1 MLASLR
7 ERFDAAIWRPELET
21 VRGPKRWGMIT
32 VRMLQVLAID
42 IQRGEITMRAMGLVY
57 TTLLSLVPLL
67 ALAFSMLKAFGVNHA
82 LRPVLQRF
90 VAPLGAQGDEI
101 VAKVV
106 GFVENVQVGLLGAIG
121 VVLLMYSVISLI
133 QKVEAGCNYIWQVR
147 RPRSIGRRFTE
158 YLSVLIVGPIVI
170 LAASSMTASLTS
182 NTVVEYLRTVEPF
195 GASIYIVGQLVPY
208 FLYSA
213 AFTFLFAFMP
223 NTRVRLLPAFGGG
236 VFAGVLWQTASLGF
250 TVFAKNAG
258 NVNAVY
264 SSFAILILLLIWLYV
279 SWLIMLTG
287 CRVAFLLQ
295 NTERL
300 SRTPY
305 PPRLGAA
312 QREHLA
318 LLMMGLIGYSFM
330 RGSTPWQA
338 ERLARYLRAAPDH
351 VYDIV
356 EQLAAADILVES
368 GDTTVSLLPRQDI
381 ERLKVTAILDAVRA
395 GDPAAEPRPRGD
407 QPSRE
412 VMHWFQ
418 RNEQARSDA
427 FADLSLRDL
436 AMDIQA
442 ERQAGR
448 TTGQPTA
455 PGDQPL
461 TQ

>member
-1 MLASLR
+1 MLTSLR
-7 ERFDAAIWRPELET
+7 ERFDTVIWNTELET
-21 VRGPKRWGMIT
+21 RRGPKRWGVIG
-32 VRMLQVLAID
+32 VRLLQVLIVD

-57 TTLLSLVPLL
+57 TTLLSLVPML
-67 ALAFSMLKAFGVNHA
+67 ALAFSMLKAFGVDNA

-90 VAPLGAQGDEI
+90 LAPLGAQGDEI
-101 VAKVV
+101 IEKVV

-147 RPRSIGRRFTE
+147 RPRSLGRRFTE

-170 LAASSMTASLTS
+170 LAATSMTASLTS
-182 NTVVEYLRTVEPF
+182 NTVVEYLSTIEPF
-195 GASIYIVGQLVPY
+195 GTSIYIAGRLVPY
-208 FLYSA
+208 LMYSA

-223 NTRVRLLPAFGGG
+223 NTRVRLLPALGGG
-236 VFAGVLWQTASLGF
+236 IFAGVLWQTASLGF

-279 SWLIMLTG
+279 SWLIMLSG

-295 NTERL
+295 HTERL

-312 QREHLA
+312 QREELA
-318 LLMMGLIGYSFM
+318 LLMMGLIGYNFM

-338 ERLARYLRAAPDH
+338 ERLARYLRVAPDH

-356 EQLAAADILVES
+356 DQLTAADILIES
-368 GDTTVSLLPRQDI
+368 GDTTVTLLPRQDI
-381 ERLKVTAILDAVRA
+381 ECLKVNTILNAVRA
-395 GDPAAEPRPRGD
+395 GDSAASPRPRSD
-407 QPSRE
+407 KPHRE
-412 VMHWFQ
+412 IAHWVQ
-418 RNEQARSDA
+418 RNEQARREA
-427 FADLSLRDL
+427 FADLSLRDM
-436 AMDIQA
+436 AMAIQA
-442 ERQAGR
+442 DREGD
-448 TTGQPTA
+448 GQPTSDGQT
-455 PGDQPL
+455 PTG
-461 TQ
+461 